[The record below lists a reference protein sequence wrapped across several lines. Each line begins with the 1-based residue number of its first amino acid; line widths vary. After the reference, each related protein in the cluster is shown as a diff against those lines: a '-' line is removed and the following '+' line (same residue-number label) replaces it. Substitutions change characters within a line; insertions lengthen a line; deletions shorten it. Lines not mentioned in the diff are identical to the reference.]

1 MSIGLPFG
9 DSQMIQTRFVRYKL
23 YTYKYICI
31 VYMCMYV
38 MFDYIPIM
46 AGIYPLYPHPPSLDH
61 ILKPGFYIR
70 YTISI
75 IYIYTY

>member
-1 MSIGLPFG
+1 
-9 DSQMIQTRFVRYKL
+9 
-23 YTYKYICI
+23 
-31 VYMCMYV
+31 MCMYV

-75 IYIYTY
+75 IYIHIKIINYIHHILIL

>member
-1 MSIGLPFG
+1 MF
-9 DSQMIQTRFVRYKL
+9 
-23 YTYKYICI
+23 
-31 VYMCMYV
+31 V

-46 AGIYPLYPHPPSLDH
+46 AGIYPLYPHPPSFDH

-75 IYIYTY
+75 HYIHIYIKIIDYIHYYILII

>member
-1 MSIGLPFG
+1 
-9 DSQMIQTRFVRYKL
+9 
-23 YTYKYICI
+23 
-31 VYMCMYV
+31 MCMYV

-75 IYIYTY
+75 IYIYIYTY